1 MIYVRHDV
9 RVLDSLENGELSLK
23 VGVVPGPLDRCRFSS
38 ELLRRKDTA
47 ICLSDDLE
55 DFPKLTL
62 TKLLSHIVVLTY
74 YVHLLC
80 VD

>member
-9 RVLDSLENGELSLK
+9 RVLDSLENGDLSLK

-47 ICLSDDLE
+47 IYLSDDLE
-55 DFPKLTL
+55 DFSKLTL
-62 TKLLSHIVVLTY
+62 PELLSNLVFFT
-74 YVHLLC
+74 
-80 VD
+80 